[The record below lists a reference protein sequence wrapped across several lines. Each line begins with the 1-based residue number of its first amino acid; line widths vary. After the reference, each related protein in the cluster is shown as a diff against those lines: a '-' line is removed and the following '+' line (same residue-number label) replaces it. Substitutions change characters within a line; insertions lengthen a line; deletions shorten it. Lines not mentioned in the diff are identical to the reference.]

1 MHQPDLACDSSLT
14 LSCHRSS
21 WQTPQFWPG
30 FSSNVCFQP
39 CKFLLPEQSTPS
51 FSCLCAKVL
60 PPGCSYPVSV
70 TIRRHFL
77 LACPCPVGSPLPPW
91 LFPSSRSMTL
101 TVPNPFSSKGGGCI
115 LHCTFQKPA
124 GYKFLLLQGSRSV
137 HQGLAIP
144 RTLAACPR
152 AGRGEEQLGGGEGKY
167 CKIPPGKLESRGKV
181 VKGKAWRSEQP
192 EKAQGPDLQ
201 GPCDHENLY
210 FGLLT

>member
-21 WQTPQFWPG
+21 WQTPRFWPG

-91 LFPSSRSMTL
+91 LFPSSRSMKL
-101 TVPNPFSSKGGGCI
+101 TVLNPFSSKGGR
-115 LHCTFQKPA
+115 LHPSLHFPKASWLQVLAAPRVEECSPGA
-124 GYKFLLLQGSRSV
+124 GYSKNFGCVSQSRKRR
-137 HQGLAIP
+137 GA
-144 RTLAACPR
+144 
-152 AGRGEEQLGGGEGKY
+152 AGRR
-167 CKIPPGKLESRGKV
+167 RGKV
-181 VKGKAWRSEQP
+181 LQNPAWQARIQRKSGERKGLEVRAARKSP
-192 EKAQGPDLQ
+192 GP
-201 GPCDHENLY
+201 
-210 FGLLT
+210 